1 MADSS
6 VKFLEKYV
14 QSKSWQLYSELEKE
28 EIFRV
33 AHEIHKKEIKESLAI
48 NPIELLTWGI
58 SAEEYYSNTFKSE

>member
-1 MADSS
+1 MANSS
-6 VKFLEKYV
+6 VKFLEKYI
-14 QSKSWQLYSELEKE
+14 QSKSLKLYSELEKE

-58 SAEEYYSNTFKSE
+58 STEEYYNKTFK